1 MLPAVSGLEIDLAPG
16 RGYNRQT
23 GMKALVQR
31 VSKASVTVNDRVV
44 GRIGPGLLVLLGVA
58 RDDSRE
64 DARYLANKVVN
75 LRIFA
80 DQDSKFAL
88 SALET
93 AGEML
98 VVSQFTLL
106 GDSRKGR
113 RPGFIEAAPPE
124 LAEELYEFF
133 VDEIRSAGLKVETGL
148 FQEHMHVVIHNDGP
162 VTLLVESKTR
172 HPSH

>member
-1 MLPAVSGLEIDLAPG
+1 
-16 RGYNRQT
+16 
-23 GMKALVQR
+23 MKALVQR
-31 VSKASVTVNDRVV
+31 VSKALVSVNDDVV
-44 GRIGPGLLVLLGVA
+44 GSIGPGLVVLLGVA
-58 RDDSRE
+58 RDDSPE

-80 DQDSKFAL
+80 DQASKFAL

-93 AGEML
+93 AGEIL

-113 RPGFIEAAPPE
+113 RPSFIEAAQPE
-124 LAEELYEFF
+124 LAEELYVFF
-133 VDEIRSAGLKVETGL
+133 VYEIRTTGLKVETGL
-148 FQEHMHVVIHNDGP
+148 FQEHMHVEIHNDGP

-172 HPSH
+172 NQSL